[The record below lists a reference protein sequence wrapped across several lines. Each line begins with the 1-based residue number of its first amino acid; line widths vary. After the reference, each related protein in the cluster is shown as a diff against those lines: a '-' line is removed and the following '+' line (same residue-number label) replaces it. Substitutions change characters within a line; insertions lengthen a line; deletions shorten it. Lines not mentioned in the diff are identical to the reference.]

1 MRNQSGNL
9 FLRDDTF
16 FGVCEG
22 LGEDLGIPS
31 NLFRMTF
38 ALLFFYSPAAAVGGY
53 AGLGLL
59 VLLTRIVAPNPRPIA
74 RQAAQAEPVAPASDN
89 EDSPER
95 EPMQIAA

>member
-1 MRNQSGNL
+1 MRNQGGNL

-31 NLFRMTF
+31 NLFRMAF
-38 ALLFFYSPAAAVGGY
+38 ALSFFFSPAGALGAYAA
-53 AGLGLL
+53 LGLI
-59 VLLTRIVAPNPRPIA
+59 VLLTRLLVPNPKRAAPTA
-74 RQAAQAEPVAPASDN
+74 RAAAGPCSAENEDIAEP
-89 EDSPER
+89 